1 MTATVTGC
9 RPRGHDAWGDGV
21 GSLADGDGDP
31 SGEGDGDGDG
41 LTLEWGVLPRPG
53 VGLACV
59 ALGLGVGVGDGC
71 EVAGDVVCCVD
82 AGVPAFVEIGRNSR

>member
-1 MTATVTGC
+1 
-9 RPRGHDAWGDGV
+9 V

-41 LTLEWGVLPRPG
+41 DTLEWGVLPSPG

-59 ALGLGVGVGDGC
+59 DFGLGVDVGDGC
-71 EVAGDVVCCVD
+71 DVA
-82 AGVPAFVEIGRNSR
+82 AFVGEG